1 MRKID
6 IIKPPQQ
13 VGAWSKRGRKVG
25 EAVGQCIADQKGK
38 VVVGMMGEA
47 IGHLLDKT
55 PVGIQY

>member
-13 VGAWSKRGRKVG
+13 AGAWSKRGRKVG
-25 EAVGQCIADQKGK
+25 EAVGQCIVGRKGK
-38 VVVGMMGEA
+38 ILGGIVGEA